1 MSFLAVLSIVGGPVF
16 VLVWCDQTMR
26 VCATG
31 QPGTKAI
38 IEIGARVALAVRLN
52 HESLDNRKRALTP
65 RLSHCC
71 NFLTHSQVNVM
82 YVNDYKLKDI
92 CTGLHILEHYLHRY
106 IFPALVILK
115 HPG

>member
-82 YVNDYKLKDI
+82 YDDYKLKDI